1 MASRRPRPALSAG
14 ARAPAAPAPASAERW
29 QTYLADELSCPVRVV
44 YTRARKKPLQV
55 RPVRHART
63 SGLEVRMHSFFEA
76 APPEVHR
83 AVASWIRSGRRAPRA
98 CALLDRW
105 ILASLE
111 RLPAPV
117 LDERALRV
125 RGSCYDLAELA
136 EELRAAEFSAE
147 FRTADDLPRIT
158 WGRVGPS
165 RTRHSI
171 RLGSYDQEGSVVR
184 IHAALDQP
192 LVPRF
197 FVRYVL
203 FHELLHAVYPPRKG
217 EGDRWI
223 HHGPQF
229 RRREHAYADYA
240 RALAWEQA
248 NIKEV
253 IRSARR
259 GTPMRAAATERRRAA
274 RPSGPELFDRARDE
288 VRPRAAPRGEPL
300 TMPRRDPRGTP
311 RRDPRGTPRRETVRE
326 AVRRIVQGWLFPA

>member
-1 MASRRPRPALSAG
+1 
-14 ARAPAAPAPASAERW
+14 
-29 QTYLADELSCPVRVV
+29 
-44 YTRARKKPLQV
+44 
-55 RPVRHART
+55 
-63 SGLEVRMHSFFEA
+63 MHSFFES

-98 CALLDRW
+98 CVLLDRW

-111 RLPAPV
+111 QLPAPA
-117 LDERALRV
+117 LHERSLRV
-125 RGSCYDLAELA
+125 RGECYDLAELA
-136 EELRAAEFSAE
+136 EELRATELAAD
-147 FRTADDLPRIT
+147 FRSSGDLPRIT
-158 WGRVGPS
+158 WGRAGPS

-223 HHGPQF
+223 HHGAAF
-229 RRREHAYADYA
+229 RRREHAYGDYA
-240 RALAWEQA
+240 RAIAWEQA

-259 GTPMRAAATERRRAA
+259 GTPMRSVAPPGRRGAQAGPAECVEHARDDGGRPRSRAEAKPRRA
-274 RPSGPELFDRARDE
+274 
-288 VRPRAAPRGEPL
+288 
-300 TMPRRDPRGTP
+300 
-311 RRDPRGTPRRETVRE
+311 TVRE
-326 AVRRIVQGWLFPA
+326 AVRRVVQGWLFPAQ